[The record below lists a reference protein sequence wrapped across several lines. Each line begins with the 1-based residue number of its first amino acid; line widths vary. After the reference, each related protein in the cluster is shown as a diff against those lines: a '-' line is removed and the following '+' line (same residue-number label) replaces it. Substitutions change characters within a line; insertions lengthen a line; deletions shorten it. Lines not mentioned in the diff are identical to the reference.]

1 MIASFWK
8 FLQCVLFYTR
18 SFGLKVAFPFVFP
31 GSSQHQKFLQGKHSI
46 LAGGGR
52 KSSRYCLNPQGG
64 NYGGKLFPG
73 LLLAD
78 KVSMATTIN
87 FNFSK

>member
-46 LAGGGR
+46 LAGSC

-64 NYGGKLFPG
+64 LFPG
-73 LLLAD
+73 LAD